1 MEEQLK
7 NALFQILSQASQ
19 SGLSIGTIYYV
30 FKDVYNDFSKAYF
43 DYINQQLQQQ
53 QKEEEQKDDNESI
66 SNASDNI

>member
-43 DYINQQLQQQ
+43 DYVNQQLQQQ
-53 QKEEEQKDDNESI
+53 QEEEQKDDNEPI
-66 SNASDNI
+66 SNTSDDI